1 MAKEFTKEFTDA
13 NFENE
18 VLKSAL
24 PVLVDFWAPW
34 CGPCTMV
41 GPIVEV
47 LAEEF
52 AGRAIVGKFNVDT
65 CSAIPLEYEI
75 SSIPALFVFK
85 NGEKVGT
92 SIGAKE
98 EKALREFLTKYL

>member
-34 CGPCTMV
+34 CGPCRMV

-52 AGRAIVGKFNVDT
+52 AGRAIVGKVNVDT
-65 CSAIPLEYEI
+65 CSAISLKYEI

-85 NGEKVGT
+85 NGKKVGT
-92 SIGAKE
+92 SIGTKDK
-98 EKALREFLTKYL
+98 KALSDFLTKHL